1 MDAAQLIASLNEEQV
16 AAVYAIRD
24 SILAQHATAEA
35 AFVSVNQELHSQI
48 ADLDAAL
55 DTEQQLTT
63 TLQARI
69 AALEAIRQ
77 FNPRWLTPDSFINR
91 FTAKEAK
98 AFYSSEDAMIVG
110 GQQLLEA
117 YEDAGYH
124 VDLDDT
130 QVQGLTGYMV
140 QIGML
145 ASMERRA
152 EVLRDATAAEAYYA

>member
-1 MDAAQLIASLNEEQV
+1 MDAAQLIASLNAEQV

-35 AFVSVNQELHSQI
+35 AFVSVNQELRSQI
-48 ADLDAAL
+48 ADLDTAL
-55 DTEQQLTT
+55 DTEQALTA

-77 FNPRWLTPDSFINR
+77 FNPRHITPEAFLAR
-91 FTAKEAK
+91 FTSKEGMD
-98 AFYSSEDAMIVG
+98 FGDSQDAMILG
-110 GQQLLEA
+110 GKELLRTYEA
-117 YEDAGYH
+117 EGYH

-140 QIGML
+140 QVGML
-145 ASMERRA
+145 TTERR
-152 EVLRDATAAEAYYA
+152 EQVLRDATAAEAYYA